1 MFKNEIELDSVR
13 VSFLF
18 KTLEGTVQKN
28 VFRYK
33 TDPADQRR
41 LLYQVSFKQI
51 QVYKPFLKGS
61 KKRGGKTIFPKMLDT
76 FWWKILEIN

>member
-51 QVYKPFLKGS
+51 QVYKPVLKGS
-61 KKRGGKTIFPKMLDT
+61 KKREKTIFFKMIET
-76 FWWKILEIN
+76 FWWENS

>member
-51 QVYKPFLKGS
+51 QVNKPVLKGS
-61 KKRGGKTIFPKMLDT
+61 KKREKTIFSKMLET
-76 FWWKILEIN
+76 FWWENS